1 MSSMRDDIRRG
12 LSDIWPAAVAAA
24 PIGLLFGAVA
34 ASKGLS
40 PLEVF
45 LMSALVFA
53 GGAQFAAIEL
63 WASPAPVAAL
73 VFSTLLINARHVL
86 MGASLAPKLRGFG
99 RWQKLLGLYYM
110 ADENWAL
117 AEKRAGTHRLTPAY
131 WFAMVIPFVLGWL
144 ASSTLGAVIGAVLG
158 DPKRLGADFAFT
170 ALFIAL
176 VAAFWKGRVTF
187 WTVTAA
193 GIASAITYRL
203 AGPPWHVAAGAVAGL
218 AAAWLVAD
226 DTPQSQPI
234 TIDEVGP

>member
-1 MSSMRDDIRRG
+1 MPTMRDDVRRG

-45 LMSALVFA
+45 LMSATVFA
-53 GGAQFAAIEL
+53 GGAQFAAVEL
-63 WASPAPVAAL
+63 WSTPAPIAAL
-73 VFSTLLINARHVL
+73 IFSTFLINARHVL
-86 MGASLAPKLRGFG
+86 MGASLAPKLTGFS
-99 RWQKLLGLYYM
+99 RWQTLLGLYYM

-117 AEKRAGTHRLTPAY
+117 AEKRARTHRLTPAY
-131 WFAMVIPFVLGWL
+131 WFAMVVPFVTGWL
-144 ASSTLGAVIGAVLG
+144 GTSTLGAMIGAVLG

-187 WTVTAA
+187 WTVAAA
-193 GIASAITYRL
+193 GIASAVTYRL
-203 AGPPWHVAAGAVAGL
+203 AGPPWHVAAGALSGLL
-218 AAAWLVAD
+218 AAWIAAGKAK
-226 DTPQSQPI
+226 P
-234 TIDEVGP
+234 